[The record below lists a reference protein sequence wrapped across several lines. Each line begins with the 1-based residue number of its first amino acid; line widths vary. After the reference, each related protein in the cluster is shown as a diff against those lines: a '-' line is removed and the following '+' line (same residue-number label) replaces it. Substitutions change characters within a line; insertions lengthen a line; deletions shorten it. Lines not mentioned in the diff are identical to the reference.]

1 MSCSEKEA
9 GSITLPQQN
18 VFRNLKNAKRF
29 AIDIGGSLTKIAYYS
44 TVSYK
49 RALYS
54 LDEEHESHSSDE
66 THYEVQETD
75 VEVARLHFIKFETK
89 HIESCLSFI
98 QKNLIWSPH
107 FMKGKSIKATGGGA
121 YKYTD
126 VLTNTLGL
134 MVDKEDEMECMIK
147 GCNFVLRNI
156 PDEVFEYRRHVN
168 PEYKFHSVEPNMYPY
183 LLVNIG
189 SGVSVM
195 MVESESSFERI
206 GGSAMGGGTFWGL
219 GSLLTKAKGFD
230 ELLQLAEEGDH
241 RNVDMLV
248 SDIYGGDYSG
258 MGLPG
263 DLIACSFGKAIHS
276 SKDKNFNPGQFAG
289 KDIARS
295 LLFMISNDIGQL
307 ACLYAMMHNL
317 KKVYFGGYFLRAH
330 YLSMHT
336 ISYAI
341 NYWSKGKVQA
351 LFLRHEGYLA
361 AIGAFLKGAEEYDTD
376 KYSWC
381 ENYAGSSGLS
391 SPIPTQLTSSNDPLI
406 DQLEIDRFDWRLV
419 HCPLLKE
426 PVDYVPDTV
435 DLTQDASARDYW
447 LVCFEEAIDKFV
459 ERAIQSQIHHSDAQE
474 RAKIFKEKYL
484 SRLDHLRSHP
494 FAYGSLT
501 VRSLLDMREHCLTEF
516 DFPDPYLQQKRM
528 ENELA
533 LKLLKSRI
541 DSINSLPWEE
551 KQSALVT
558 GLLAGNVFDWG
569 AKEVAK
575 IMEKSDFGFMDANKK
590 LEDRPWLVDNLNEW
604 IQRLKGKPHKCA
616 AIFVDNSGMDVVLGV
631 VPFALELIKRQTK
644 VLLCA
649 NSKPV
654 LNDVTYQE
662 LKVLMRKVAAFIKEI
677 DDALSTCQL
686 KILDS
691 GQGSPC
697 LDLSRL
703 NLEVAEAMENNCTD
717 LIVLEGMGR
726 AVHTNLNAKFKCE
739 SIKAAV
745 LKNQWLASRLGGKMF
760 SVIFKYENPVQCA

>member
-1 MSCSEKEA
+1 MTCSEKEA
-9 GSITLPQQN
+9 GSITLPEQDD

-54 LDEEHESHSSDE
+54 LDDDDSQNKADAQ
-66 THYEVQETD
+66 YEVLETD

-89 HIESCLSFI
+89 HIESCLQFI
-98 QKNLIWSPH
+98 RKNLIGSPD

-126 VLTNTLGL
+126 LLTRTLGL
-134 MVDKEDEMECMIK
+134 MVDKEDEMECLIK

-156 PDEVFEYRRHVN
+156 PDEVFEYSRHLT
-168 PEYKFHSVEPNMYPY
+168 PEYRFHSVEPNMYPY

-195 MVESESSFERI
+195 KVESESSFERI

-230 ELLQLAEEGDH
+230 ELLQMAEKGDH
-241 RNVDMLV
+241 RGVDMLV
-248 SDIYGGDYSG
+248 KDIYGGDCSG
-258 MGLPG
+258 IALPR

-276 SKDKNFNPGQFAG
+276 SKDEDFNPGEFAEE
-289 KDIARS
+289 DIARS

-317 KKVYFGGYFLRAH
+317 GKVYFGGYFLRAH

-351 LFLRHEGYLA
+351 LFLRHEGYLT
-361 AIGAFLKGAEEYDTD
+361 AIGAFLKGAEEYDND

-391 SPIPTQLTSSNDPLI
+391 SPLPSQPNTGNPMI
-406 DQLEIDRFDWRLV
+406 DQLEIDRFDWQLV

-426 PVDYVPDTV
+426 PADYVPDTV
-435 DLTQDASARDYW
+435 DLTQDADARDYW
-447 LVCFEEAIDKFV
+447 LVCFENAIDKFV
-459 ERAIQSQIHHSDAQE
+459 DRAIKSQMHRPDANH
-474 RAKIFKEKYL
+474 RAQIFKEKYL
-484 SRLDHLRSHP
+484 SRLQHLRSHP

-501 VRSLLDMREHCLTEF
+501 VRSLLDMREHCLNEF
-516 DFPDPYLQQKRM
+516 DFPDPYLQQKRL

-533 LKLLKSRI
+533 LKMLKSRM
-541 DSINSLPWEE
+541 DDLNAMDWEE
-551 KQSALVT
+551 KQIALVA
-558 GLLAGNVFDWG
+558 GLLAGNMFDWG

-575 IMEKSDFGFMDANKK
+575 IMESSDFSFSDAKQK
-590 LEDRPWLVDNLNEW
+590 IQVRPWLEDSLDEWLN
-604 IQRLKGKPHKCA
+604 RLKGEPHKCA

-631 VPFALELIKRQTK
+631 LPFALELLKRKTK
-644 VLLCA
+644 VFLCA
-649 NSKPV
+649 NSKPA

-662 LKVLMRKVAAFIKEI
+662 LKVLIRKAANCVDEIK
-677 DDALSTCQL
+677 DALTSCQL
-686 KILDS
+686 RILDS

-703 NLEVAEAMENNCTD
+703 NLEVAEAMRSNGTD

-726 AVHTNLNAKFKCE
+726 ALHTNLNAQFNCE

-745 LKNQWLASRLGGKMF
+745 VKNQWLATRLGGDMY
-760 SVIFKYENPVQCA
+760 SVIFKYEVPTKCA